1 MFNTEQWPYHYIIAN
16 LQWFSKNQEM
26 LTNINF
32 DQRKV
37 VKICILELSGMS
49 LKSQVKKT
57 LPLAQIALGNEDVE

>member
-1 MFNTEQWPYHYIIAN
+1 MIAN
-16 LQWFSKNQEM
+16 LQQFSKNQEM
-26 LTNINF
+26 LTKINF

-57 LPLAQIALGNEDVE
+57 LPPVQIALGNEDVE

>member
-1 MFNTEQWPYHYIIAN
+1 
-16 LQWFSKNQEM
+16 M
-26 LTNINF
+26 LTKINF

-57 LPLAQIALGNEDVE
+57 LPPVLIALGNEDVE